1 MDPRLRRQQ
10 DDGGVVNESL
20 YYKYGR
26 LHTSPESVT
35 PWLDSRGNMRLSGTV
50 KDRPG
55 CVVFEVEVK
64 VAAEQRPAGF
74 GRNQAYY
81 WTCVFCHVA
90 PGALSMEERRRMR
103 LGFLDLVSIKM
114 GRPYRL
120 RGK

>member
-1 MDPRLRRQQ
+1 M
-10 DDGGVVNESL
+10 NENL

-26 LHTSPESVT
+26 VYLSPESVD
-35 PWLDSRGNMRLSGTV
+35 PWLDSSGNMHLHATV

-55 CVVFEVEVK
+55 CVVFEVAVK
-64 VAAEQRPAGF
+64 VAVEQRPAGF

-81 WTCVFCHVA
+81 WSCVFCHVA

-114 GRPYRL
+114 GRPYIL
-120 RGK
+120 RGKKS